1 MSTQAKAQPD
11 PKRWKAL
18 VLLSFANFLVIM
30 DSSIIQIALPSIQG
44 SLGYTKE
51 SLQWVMSAF
60 LLIFGGFLLLGG
72 KLGDLY
78 GNSRIFNLGVFI
90 LAVSSLLA
98 GLAWSEMSLNIFR
111 GIQGLGSALIAPSA
125 MSMVLR
131 LFNFSASE
139 KAKALAVWGLSGAA
153 GGAFGIVLG
162 GVITGFLG
170 WRWTLFIYVPL
181 SIIVLILSPK
191 LVQKSVKRLK
201 GRIDYIGAVLVTA
214 SLMLLVYGIVSAE
227 HSGWTSSNV
236 VISLI
241 VGVVLFLIFL
251 IVEFKMKEPLLP
263 LNIFKT
269 PNLGIG
275 NIGVFLTQA
284 AWFPLVYML
293 ILYLQ
298 QVLQYSPTAAAMAG
312 LPVPLLMAFFM
323 IVVAEKVLAKLGIKM
338 TMIVGFVLLG
348 LGNILFSQFA
358 TVDGT
363 YFISVLLPSIVAAL
377 GNALAYLGATTA
389 SVSEV
394 EPKKSG
400 IASGLYNTNFQIGSA
415 IGLSVLVA
423 IAGAATSSSTAES
436 PVVALNEGFQQGF
449 LWAGIIAFVGAIL
462 ALLFTR
468 SPEQE
473 KSNNP

>member
-1 MSTQAKAQPD
+1 MSTHTNINSQPD

-18 VLLSFANFLVIM
+18 FLLCFANFLVIM
-30 DSSIIQIALPSIQG
+30 DASIIQIALPSIQK
-44 SLGYTKE
+44 SLGYTQE

-72 KLGDLY
+72 KLADLY
-78 GNSRIFNLGVFI
+78 GNRRIFNTGVLI
-90 LAVSSLLA
+90 LAVSSLFA
-98 GLAWSEMSLNIFR
+98 GLAWSELSLNIFR

-125 MSMVLR
+125 LSMVMR
-131 LFNFSASE
+131 LFNFSSSE
-139 KAKALAVWGLSGAA
+139 KAKALAFWGLSGAA
-153 GGAFGIVLG
+153 GGAFGIVFG
-162 GVITGFLG
+162 GLLTGSLG

-181 SIIVLILSPK
+181 SIIVLIFSPK
-191 LVQKSVKRLK
+191 LLQKSGQRLK
-201 GRIDYIGAVLVTA
+201 GRIDYVGAILVTA

-236 VISLI
+236 MISLI
-241 VGVVLFLIFL
+241 TGVVLFLIFL
-251 IVEFKMKEPLLP
+251 IVESKMKEALLP

-284 AWFPLVYML
+284 AWFPLIYML

-298 QVLQYSPTAAAMAG
+298 QVLQYSPTAGAMAV
-312 LPVPLLMAFFM
+312 LPVPLFMAFFM

-338 TMIVGFVLLG
+338 TMATGFVILG

-363 YFISVLLPSIVAAL
+363 YFISVLIPSFVAAL
-377 GNALAYLGATTA
+377 GNALAYLASTTA

-400 IASGLYNTNFQIGSA
+400 LASGLYNTNFQIGSA
-415 IGLSVLVA
+415 IGLSIMVA
-423 IAGAATSSSTAES
+423 IAGAATRVSDSVDSII
-436 PVVALNEGFQQGF
+436 ALNEGFQQGF
-449 LWAGIIAFVGAIL
+449 FWAGMFAFVGAVL
-462 ALLFTR
+462 TLLFIR
-468 SPEQE
+468 VR
-473 KSNNP
+473 K